1 MALVPLFSKRFT
13 QGTLVRSLGKSLPG
27 RRLRITNRC
36 APWYALRALLFNVV
50 CRQGEPFKLFVP
62 RQFKRFA

>member
-36 APWYALRALLFNVV
+36 APWYELRALL
-50 CRQGEPFKLFVP
+50 CGLPQGEPFKLFES
-62 RQFKRFA
+62 RRFKRFA